1 MEHLLHR
8 CPIGLGLD
16 KIKANEYFYEDHV
29 RSMIENCPMMVP
41 FKEKMIY
48 LRPKIKFYTGVE
60 EHCRTHLPEI
70 TIFKRPQPGLGQNDT
85 HLGSLSI

>member
-8 CPIGLGLD
+8 CPLGLGLD
-16 KIKANEYFYEDHV
+16 KIKANAYFYEDHV
-29 RSMIENCPMMVP
+29 RSMIENYPMVVP
-41 FKEKMIY
+41 F
-48 LRPKIKFYTGVE
+48 KFYTGVE
-60 EHCRTHLPEI
+60 EHCRTHSPEI